1 MPRAALRQPKLF
13 KKMSYLARRL
23 FAVAGR
29 LGPPRAARWGMLGG
43 MLGMCGLS
51 SCTTAKL
58 DRAVMVSVADQK
70 LALYEKGE
78 VVRVYGVSTSKFG
91 VGDQPCSN
99 CTPIGK
105 MKVAKKI
112 GQGVPPGMV
121 FKSRQPTGEV
131 LRPNAPGRDPIVSR
145 ILWLQGTE
153 SQTSHAFGRF
163 IYIHGTPE
171 ELNIGRPA
179 SYGCIRMRSMDV
191 IDLFNHVPVG
201 LPVVIE
207 KGHLPGDARHQAE
220 YAYVAPAPVVPL
232 KQFGPARPAAG
243 PATAVASARRRR

>member
-1 MPRAALRQPKLF
+1 
-13 KKMSYLARRL
+13 MSFFARRF

-29 LGPPRAARWGMLGG
+29 FGAGVAALV
-43 MLGMCGLS
+43 GLVGLT
-51 SCTTAKL
+51 SCTATHPE
-58 DRAVMVSVADQK
+58 RALMVSVADQK
-70 LALYEKGE
+70 MALYEKGAL
-78 VVRVYGVSTSKFG
+78 VRVYGVSTSKFG
-91 VGDQPCSN
+91 VGDQHRSN
-99 CTPIGK
+99 CTPVGK

-131 LRPNAPGRDPIVSR
+131 LRPNAPGRDPIVTR

-153 SQTSHAFGRF
+153 SQTRNAFGRF

-171 ELNIGRPA
+171 EVNIGRPA
-179 SYGCIRMRSMDV
+179 SFGCIRMRSMDV

-207 KGHLPGDARHQAE
+207 KGHLPGSARHQAE

-232 KQFGPARPAAG
+232 KQFSPARPAAG
-243 PATAVASARRRR
+243 PATAVASARRKR